1 MSQKIKTFK
10 GLSIQR
16 MLESITADIVE
27 NTSLLER
34 IYRCNELP
42 PEADNAIACL
52 IRSMKKTNETVC
64 EYIEQLSHSQTES
77 REVKSFDIADN
88 IFDVVVTAKKLEAL
102 AQTYSESY
110 FTDKDNDN
118 PACYMAATML
128 DYANKVCDELKNIQS
143 KIN

>member
-110 FTDKDNDN
+110 FTD
-118 PACYMAATML
+118 
-128 DYANKVCDELKNIQS
+128 
-143 KIN
+143 